1 MRNILCFAFM
11 LISLSSFSQKKI
23 LDHPDFDIWNKIVSQ
38 EISSEGNFIM
48 YSIEKGEKD
57 QHIKIKDNEGNL
69 IFDHERSEDGKFTYD
84 SKLSLIHI

>member
-1 MRNILCFAFM
+1 MRNILCYAFM

-23 LDHPDFDIWNKIVSQ
+23 LDHPDFDIWNKIENQ

-57 QHIKIKDNEGNL
+57 QHVKIKDNEGNL
-69 IFDHERSEDGKFTYD
+69 KFD
-84 SKLSLIHI
+84 